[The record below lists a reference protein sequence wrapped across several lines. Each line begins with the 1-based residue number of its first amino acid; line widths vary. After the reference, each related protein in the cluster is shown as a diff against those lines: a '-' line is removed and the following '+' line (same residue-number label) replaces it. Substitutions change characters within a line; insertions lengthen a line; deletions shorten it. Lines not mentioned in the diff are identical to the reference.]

1 MSGIDVAPSS
11 DDVGT
16 RPDRASPDHT
26 SSPRARRW
34 TGGRIAAL
42 VVGIALVLFALGPVG
57 GGAFAVWVDRT
68 QRDTAGYVT
77 TGTHAFATSGS
88 ALVTDPV
95 ELDSPGVGW
104 LYSAVI
110 LGNVRIQVT
119 PTTAS
124 APVFVG
130 IAASDDVDRYL
141 AGVDRTVISDV
152 WTDGVESAGGGAP
165 ASVPGTQGFW
175 VASATGTG
183 TQAVTWD
190 AANGTWTAVV
200 MDPNG
205 DPGVDVEATLG
216 ATMPALLGIAF
227 ASLLI
232 GALFLLGGAL
242 LIIGSVHRAKGG
254 RG

>member
-1 MSGIDVAPSS
+1 MSPPHAW
-11 DDVGT
+11 
-16 RPDRASPDHT
+16 H
-26 SSPRARRW
+26 W

-42 VVGIALVLFALGPVG
+42 VVGIVLVLFALGPVG
-57 GGAFAVWVDRT
+57 GGAFALWVDRT
-68 QRDTAGYVT
+68 QRDAAGYVT
-77 TGTHAFATSGS
+77 TGTHAFSTAGS

-119 PTTAS
+119 PTTATT
-124 APVFVG
+124 PVFVG
-130 IAASDDVDRYL
+130 IAASGEVDRYL
-141 AGVDRTVISDV
+141 AGVDRTVISDF
-152 WTDGVESAGGGAP
+152 WTNGVESAGGGAS
-165 ASVPGTQGFW
+165 ASPPGTQDFW

-183 TQAVTWD
+183 TQTVTWD
-190 AANGTWTAVV
+190 AANGTWTVVV

-205 DPGVDVEATLG
+205 DPGIDVEAELG
-216 ATMPALLGIAF
+216 ATMPALLGIAV

-242 LIIGSVHRAKGG
+242 LIGGSVRRAKGG